1 MEWAF
6 FLNVYTCFCKIL
18 HDLAWNFNS
27 VWAVLAFSSICSLQ
41 PLATSMSWYCVFFVL
56 HLSTI
61 LVLRVFLLL
70 FFIFAFVP
78 EKRVLI
84 AEQVLGGSV
93 TCFFLFCIC
102 RQFCI
107 FVFAIVPERGS
118 YWQSRCWAVGGNNS
132 RRGRRRPGA
141 RNLVRPRKPAHTRL

>member
-1 MEWAF
+1 MSF
-6 FLNVYTCFCKIL
+6 FLY
-18 HDLAWNFNS
+18 
-27 VWAVLAFSSICSLQ
+27 
-41 PLATSMSWYCVFFVL
+41 
-56 HLSTI
+56 LSTI
-61 LVLRVFLLL
+61 LVLRAFLLL

-78 EKRVLI
+78 EKRVLF
-84 AEQVLGGSV
+84 AGEVLGGSV

-141 RNLVRPRKPAHTRL
+141 RNLVRPRKPAHCVTVCDNVIMLQGYSVFVTEIRHNVVQNQAFLFLLTSSKDVLQSCPGREFLG